1 MIGLNYLG
9 KMGQL
14 GNQMFQYAAIRGIAR
29 KAGLQFTIPDHTEVW
44 KDSLGNNL
52 RIELFDVFDI
62 NPDITGFL
70 AGASN
75 IYTEKHF
82 HFDEKMFDCKD
93 NVCLAGYFQTEKYF
107 KHIEDDI
114 RKEYTFKSYLREAWD
129 PFRESCEVS
138 IGLHI
143 RRGDFLKN
151 SGNHHNLS
159 MSYYEK
165 ALQEFPEDTP
175 VIIFSDDTDWCKEQE
190 LFSSDRFLVSE
201 SGSSYVDLCLMSM
214 CSYHI
219 IANSS
224 FSWWGAWLAD
234 SKKVVYP
241 DKWFGPNN
249 ADKSTEDLFP
259 EEWSMVND

>member
-1 MIGLNYLG
+1 M
-9 KMGQL
+9 K
-14 GNQMFQYAAIRGIAR
+14 R
-29 KAGLQFTIPDHTEVW
+29 H
-44 KDSLGNNL
+44 
-52 RIELFDVFDI
+52 
-62 NPDITGFL
+62 
-70 AGASN
+70 
-75 IYTEKHF
+75 
-82 HFDEKMFDCKD
+82 
-93 NVCLAGYFQTEKYF
+93 
-107 KHIEDDI
+107 
-114 RKEYTFKSYLREAWD
+114 FKS
-129 PFRESCEVS
+129 S
-138 IGLHI
+138 
-143 RRGDFLKN
+143 
-151 SGNHHNLS
+151 
-159 MSYYEK
+159 
-165 ALQEFPEDTP
+165 PEDTP